1 MDKFTKIYYI
11 HGKVNKSVEDILK
24 SFYKYNEYNNPT
36 SPHMDIVIKN
46 NVVNI
51 YVDLPGV
58 GIEDFKVYLI
68 ENKVIIEGEK
78 AETAV
83 NEKRNYLLMEREF
96 FPFKKIVELPKIFNL
111 KNGTANLKDGVLH
124 IKLEYN

>member
-36 SPHMDIVIKN
+36 SPHMDIVIKE

-78 AETAV
+78 AETLV
-83 NEKRNYLLMEREF
+83 NEKRNYLMMEREF

>member
-36 SPHMDIVIKN
+36 SPHMDIVIKE

-78 AETAV
+78 AETVV
-83 NEKRNYLLMEREF
+83 NEKRNYLMMEREF

>member
-1 MDKFTKIYYI
+1 MDKLTKIYYI

-36 SPHMDIVIKN
+36 SPHMDIVIKE

-58 GIEDFKVYLI
+58 GVEDFKVYLI

-78 AETAV
+78 AETPV
-83 NEKRNYLLMEREF
+83 NEKRNYLMMEREF

-111 KNGTANLKDGVLH
+111 KNGSANLKDGVLH